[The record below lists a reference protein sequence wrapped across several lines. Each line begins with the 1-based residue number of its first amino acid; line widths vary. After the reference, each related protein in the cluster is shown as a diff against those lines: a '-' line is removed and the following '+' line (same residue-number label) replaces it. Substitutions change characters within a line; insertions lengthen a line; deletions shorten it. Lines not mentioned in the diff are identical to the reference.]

1 MKKRPKTAIYLFPKP
16 ISPPKPFFQR
26 GNGGGWVAQR
36 FAENLCFIGQ
46 ICVLY
51 VFLYVFMS
59 FFFFSKNFKKPIFQ
73 RKKNLKKTQKKPQKS
88 LKKPQKTS
96 KKRQKASKKRQKSH
110 KTRRFSR
117 VPWSDRVPISRN
129 RSRATGAAPSH
140 CYCHCH

>member
-59 FFFFSKNFKKPIFQ
+59 FFFFLFKKYKKKNFKK
-73 RKKNLKKTQKKPQKS
+73 KKKKKKY
-88 LKKPQKTS
+88 
-96 KKRQKASKKRQKSH
+96 
-110 KTRRFSR
+110 
-117 VPWSDRVPISRN
+117 I
-129 RSRATGAAPSH
+129 
-140 CYCHCH
+140 